1 MGSFDCYCAICGAT
15 LDNANIEV
23 GSTSPKFL
31 ARRRARVERQKR
43 ARELGEELAS
53 PDDDDE
59 FEEEGEGRD
68 YWNTADDDHAY
79 DPELLGDTT
88 WLSNVRCLGFNP
100 AAMGNGRA
108 FISGPAKY
116 EDYGRAKVSP
126 GSDPNQPSNETSFPC
141 FWAMEGDVPVVFP
154 FHECCFDIVSRALT
168 GSENRCK
175 IDKDALYNIMIGLS
189 EQFENTLAISHGDI
203 NGGQQFWERIP
214 GEEYTVTQPVFSPVV
229 KAFIQRKIASND
241 LAVRRQF
248 VLEDEQQRISDPFHV
263 LSNELVWQIARYLP
277 AEAILALST
286 ASWPVFNATRDN
298 GFWKAFIYNDM
309 PWAATELQHI
319 INDTQSQELDY
330 KALYLWFEWMTVPQ
344 YGVGTPWMG
353 LANRRRIWGACQELA
368 DLYRR

>member
-1 MGSFDCYCAICGAT
+1 SFDCYCAICGAT

-100 AAMGNGRA
+100 AAMGNG
-108 FISGPAKY
+108 S
-116 EDYGRAKVSP
+116 
-126 GSDPNQPSNETSFPC
+126 

-154 FHECCFDIVSRALT
+154 IHECCFDIVSRALT

-214 GEEYTVTQPVFSPVV
+214 GEEVSLKQYTVTQPVFSPVV

-286 ASWPVFNATRDN
+286 ASWPVFNAARDN

-309 PWAATELQHI
+309 PWAAIELQHI